1 MDVVHA
7 QGLAVPTLCLWSLRV
22 SPAPVN
28 VGTFHTY
35 FEGGHWGYKYL
46 FAYVR
51 STMQRTDR
59 LIAVS
64 DPCITAVRPY
74 FPDSD
79 FEVIPNGVD
88 TDLYRPL
95 DVGEAR
101 PPGPPRILFVGRFD
115 PRNGLD
121 TMLEAARILQDEGR
135 DFVLQVV
142 GDGPMRQVYHRQAR
156 SLGVWDRVEWLGLL
170 DKERPR
176 LYREATVF
184 AAPCVLAS
192 FGVVLLEAMASG
204 TPIVC
209 ADNVGFRQV
218 IRDGAPGHFVPPSDS
233 EALAAGIGRVLDDEG
248 LRREWRE
255 RGRRVAVDRY
265 SWPEIARRVEGVY
278 LEILASKDGR
288 PETRPPLG
296 VRYNLRRNPIE
307 LVRNVPA
314 ALRAGYP
321 KEGRRTL
328 GVRIAA
334 RGRARSTIERALAE
348 RAATK
353 GVRWMTTDA
362 GEPRVDPELAPR
374 VPARRRPRGAVR
386 RGLLRDPPVERPP
399 AGRPV
404 PPGGRLH
411 PPLRAVGPGAGRR
424 AAPPASSWSPST
436 GAPSATG
443 WRSRSTPRR
452 SPSGTGTASTRT
464 SSTRRDFFDLV
475 HLPRHHP
482 APGRAVPVHEAG
494 LQGPRPGPCRPRRLG
509 RGAHQPQRPTSPPTS
524 SASRT
529 RSR

>member
-1 MDVVHA
+1 MRIAMVSEYAYPILGGVPEHVHNLSKEMAARGHDVTVITSLAPLGMKRAARAIDAENRSLHGYRTHRFAVSVPIVCNRSVARMSMAPNAKHRLAKALQGMDVVHA

-88 TDLYRPL
+88 CELYRPL
-95 DVGEAR
+95 DVGDAR

-121 TMLEAARILQDEGR
+121 SMLEAARILQDEGR
-135 DFVLQVV
+135 EFVLQVV

-321 KEGRRTL
+321 KED
-328 GVRIAA
+328 
-334 RGRARSTIERALAE
+334 AE
-348 RAATK
+348 
-353 GVRWMTTDA
+353 
-362 GEPRVDPELAPR
+362 
-374 VPARRRPRGAVR
+374 
-386 RGLLRDPPVERPP
+386 
-399 AGRPV
+399 
-404 PPGGRLH
+404 H
-411 PPLRAVGPGAGRR
+411 
-424 AAPPASSWSPST
+424 
-436 GAPSATG
+436 
-443 WRSRSTPRR
+443 
-452 SPSGTGTASTRT
+452 
-464 SSTRRDFFDLV
+464 
-475 HLPRHHP
+475 
-482 APGRAVPVHEAG
+482 
-494 LQGPRPGPCRPRRLG
+494 
-509 RGAHQPQRPTSPPTS
+509 
-524 SASRT
+524 
-529 RSR
+529 